1 MNKEAFVYKWSNLTN
16 GKFYVGY
23 HKGSLDD
30 GYISSSHN
38 EMFWDDFNN
47 TEMVWEREIM
57 FIGSKND
64 CLFEEQKILKE
75 YDLKDSKLYNNARGS
90 QIIFTDDVLIKM
102 SIAGKKRWENTSEES
117 KKNRNEKISKSKT
130 GVKRPVIVSEKL
142 SKLLKGKTFIE
153 RYGEEKSKEIGCKI
167 SKSNTGKNYHTDEWK
182 NELSKKMKGNN
193 FGQYQSEET
202 REIKRNKFLYN
213 NPGKN
218 KTEETKK
225 KMSEVKK
232 GIPAKNNKP
241 IIIDGVEYY
250 SLSDASDKLNIHP
263 MTIKGRILSKN
274 IIFNNYQYK

>member
-16 GKFYVGY
+16 GKFYIGY

-38 EMFWDDFNN
+38 EMFWNDFTNPK
-47 TEMVWEREIM
+47 MVWEREII

-64 CLFEEQKILKE
+64 CLFEEQKILKK

-90 QIIFTDDVLIKM
+90 QIIFTDDVLMKM
-102 SIAGKKRWENTSEES
+102 SISGKKRWENMSEES

-130 GVKRPVIVSEKL
+130 GIKRPAIVSEKL
-142 SKLLKGKTFIE
+142 SKLFKGKTFIE
-153 RYGEEKSKEIGCKI
+153 RYGEEKAKEIGCKI
-167 SKSNTGKNYHTDEWK
+167 SKSNIGKNRHTDEWK
-182 NELSKKMKGNN
+182 SELSEKMKGNN

-202 REIKRNKFLYN
+202 REIKKSKFLNN

-232 GIPAKNNKP
+232 GVPAKNNKP

-250 SLSDASDKLNIHP
+250 SLSDASLKLNIHP